1 MEGINFR
8 LFGIVTFCVS
18 CIVGIY
24 WFLVNVVDVYK
35 TIVTGAVAELFWFP
49 MLILLFVL
57 PILTIFVLLL
67 QKGKA
72 SKLWYLSLV
81 LQIIT
86 LTLRFLI

>member
-1 MEGINFR
+1 MEGINFK
-8 LFGIVTFCVS
+8 LLGIVTFFVS
-18 CIVGIY
+18 CIVGLY
-24 WFLVNVVDVYK
+24 WFLVNVVNVYK

-57 PILTIFVLLL
+57 PILTIFVILL
-67 QKGKA
+67 QKGKV